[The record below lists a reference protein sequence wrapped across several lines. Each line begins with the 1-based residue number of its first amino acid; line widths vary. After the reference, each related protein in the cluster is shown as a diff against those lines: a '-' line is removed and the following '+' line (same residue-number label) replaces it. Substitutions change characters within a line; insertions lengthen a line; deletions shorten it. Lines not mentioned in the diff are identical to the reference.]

1 MNSVTGGA
9 TSSIVA
15 TTVSATTGSSSTVS
29 ATTGSSSTVSATT
42 GSSLSACGLGA
53 TTSPEDQLDKIL
65 LISTPFASALA

>member
-15 TTVSATTGSSSTVS
+15 TTVS

-65 LISTPFASALA
+65 LISTQFA